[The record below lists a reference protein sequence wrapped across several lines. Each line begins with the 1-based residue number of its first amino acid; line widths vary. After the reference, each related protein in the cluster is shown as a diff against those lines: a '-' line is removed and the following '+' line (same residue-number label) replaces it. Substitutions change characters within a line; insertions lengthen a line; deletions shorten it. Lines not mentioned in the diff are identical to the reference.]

1 MPCFAVSQEALGGSS
16 VLYLADALSLGFYL
30 WYLQCS
36 FIKGENMYFISRS
49 CYKMLIYGCFGCG
62 TVRAAVWRPVCSGG
76 ISVL

>member
-16 VLYLADALSLGFYL
+16 VLYLADALSLGFSL

-62 TVRAAVWRPVCSGG
+62 TVRAAVWRPACSGG